1 MTVSANERVIA
12 DEQARHWRKRKLKF
26 VSDVRTS
33 NVDKHIVE
41 GEAAVRLCNYTDVYY
56 NEKITPDM
64 PFMQG
69 SATES
74 EVERFGLKKGQVLLT
89 KDSESWEDI
98 AVPAY
103 VSETMPEVVCGYH
116 LAVIEPDSGEVDGR
130 FLSWLAQSPVLN
142 DQFKLS
148 AKGVTRFGLSQH
160 ALKNAVIDVPP
171 LEYQLKAAAFLDRK
185 TAEIDTLIAKKR
197 RLLDRLAE
205 KRTALITRAV
215 TKGLNPDAPMKESG
229 IEWLGEIPAHWRVSR
244 VKFFAAV
251 GNGSTPSRENAD
263 YWVGGDY
270 PWLNSGV
277 VNKASVTEADQFVTK
292 SALRECHLPIIDPP
306 AILLGITGQGK
317 TRGMAT
323 KLEIQ
328 ATINQHLVF
337 VKPDERVFDID
348 YLYAIFERAYLYLRS
363 ESDGGGSTKGA
374 ITCGQV
380 ENLCVPLPPVSEQR
394 EIALALQESQAK
406 LHGVS
411 RKIVKVIERLEEY
424 RSALITNAVTG
435 QIKVA

>member
-1 MTVSANERVIA
+1 MTKQHYESYKETGNPWLGKVPSDWQVRRADFVI
-12 DEQARHWRKRKLKF
+12 KSRKLQISP
-26 VSDVRTS
+26 SDLESRDVYHYAIPT
-33 NVDKHIVE
+33 VQATGAGTVEE
-41 GEAAVRLCNYTDVYY
+41 GESIDSGKLIINEPQVLVSKLNPRKATVTIAEPHPDYLTVASTEFVPIIPWEADLNYMFYVWKSQKVTDRLSSFVQSVTRSHQRCDPAEIT
-56 NEKITPDM
+56 KITWAWP
-64 PFMQG
+64 
-69 SATES
+69 S
-74 EVERFGLKKGQVLLT
+74 EGKQQK
-89 KDSESWEDI
+89 I
-98 AVPAY
+98 
-103 VSETMPEVVCGYH
+103 
-116 LAVIEPDSGEVDGR
+116 
-130 FLSWLAQSPVLN
+130 
-142 DQFKLS
+142 
-148 AKGVTRFGLSQH
+148 
-160 ALKNAVIDVPP
+160 
-171 LEYQLKAAAFLDRK
+171 AAFLDRK

-197 RLLDRLAE
+197 RLLERLAE

-215 TKGLNPDAPMKESG
+215 TKGLNPDAPMKDSG
-229 IEWLGEIPAHWRVSR
+229 IEWLGEIPAHWGVSR

-394 EIALALQESQAK
+394 EIALALQEGQVE

-411 RKIVKVIERLEEY
+411 RKIGKAIDRLEEY

>member
-1 MTVSANERVIA
+1 M
-12 DEQARHWRKRKLKF
+12 
-26 VSDVRTS
+26 
-33 NVDKHIVE
+33 
-41 GEAAVRLCNYTDVYY
+41 
-56 NEKITPDM
+56 
-64 PFMQG
+64 
-69 SATES
+69 
-74 EVERFGLKKGQVLLT
+74 
-89 KDSESWEDI
+89 DS
-98 AVPAY
+98 
-103 VSETMPEVVCGYH
+103 
-116 LAVIEPDSGEVDGR
+116 
-130 FLSWLAQSPVLN
+130 
-142 DQFKLS
+142 
-148 AKGVTRFGLSQH
+148 
-160 ALKNAVIDVPP
+160 
-171 LEYQLKAAAFLDRK
+171 K
-185 TAEIDTLIAKKR
+185 TAEIDTLIARKR
-197 RLLDRLAE
+197 RLRDRLAE

-215 TKGLNPDAPMKESG
+215 TKGLDPDAPMKDSG
-229 IEWLGEIPAHWRVSR
+229 IEWLGEIPAHWRASR

-277 VNKASVTEADQFVTK
+277 VNKGSATEADQFVTEL
-292 SALRECHLPIIDPP
+292 ALRECHLPIIDPP

-337 VKPDERVFDID
+337 VKPDERVIDID

-374 ITCGQV
+374 ITCSQV
-380 ENLCVPLPPVSEQR
+380 ENLCVPLPPVTEQR

-411 RKIVKVIERLEEY
+411 RKIGKAIERLEEY